1 MKKIAI
7 AAALSAALSA
17 CTSLTYQE
25 RNTLR
30 SLQAQGIT
38 VDKPLGGWE
47 SPASPAGAGL
57 LNILPGFGNFY
68 LASGNGGDSNHYL
81 YGFLN
86 LLTWPISV
94 VWGIPE
100 AAVDANRINER
111 ELIYYYTGRKRSGPK
126 VMKLRPRDVWL
137 PFRQQGKTDK
147 YSNRAL
153 SRFFS
158 HSFPVKRNKRSG
170 RREAIKYHIK

>member
-57 LNILPGFGNFY
+57 LNILPA
-68 LASGNGGDSNHYL
+68 LAT
-81 YGFLN
+81 F
-86 LLTWPISV
+86 I
-94 VWGIPE
+94 
-100 AAVDANRINER
+100 
-111 ELIYYYTGRKRSGPK
+111 
-126 VMKLRPRDVWL
+126 WL
-137 PFRQQGKTDK
+137 PAMAAT
-147 YSNRAL
+147 
-153 SRFFS
+153 
-158 HSFPVKRNKRSG
+158 
-170 RREAIKYHIK
+170 AIIIFMAF

>member
-7 AAALSAALSA
+7 AAALSVALSA

-68 LASGNGGDSNHYL
+68 LASGNGGDSNL
-81 YGFLN
+81 
-86 LLTWPISV
+86 
-94 VWGIPE
+94 
-100 AAVDANRINER
+100 
-111 ELIYYYTGRKRSGPK
+111 
-126 VMKLRPRDVWL
+126 
-137 PFRQQGKTDK
+137 RQQFSLRQLTFDKTH
-147 YSNRAL
+147 NQL
-153 SRFFS
+153 
-158 HSFPVKRNKRSG
+158 KRQK
-170 RREAIKYHIK
+170 

>member
-7 AAALSAALSA
+7 AAALSVALSA

-94 VWGIPE
+94 VWGNHI
-100 AAVDANRINER
+100 AHIIER
-111 ELIYYYTGRKRSGPK
+111 MTK
-126 VMKLRPRDVWL
+126 
-137 PFRQQGKTDK
+137 
-147 YSNRAL
+147 
-153 SRFFS
+153 
-158 HSFPVKRNKRSG
+158 
-170 RREAIKYHIK
+170 